1 MYQGKLLILNT
12 ILTLV
17 NIQKHFDSPNGVA
30 DRIAS
35 LKSRLA
41 SSTTANQ
48 GSTIGFDAN
57 INSTSSTSNHT
68 NTAELRERIRATT
81 SLKIESHGKIEVKTR
96 EAIQTSRNRVDA
108 AANLRARLEAVKRS
122 RGSKE

>member
-17 NIQKHFDSPNGVA
+17 NIQQHFDSPNGVA